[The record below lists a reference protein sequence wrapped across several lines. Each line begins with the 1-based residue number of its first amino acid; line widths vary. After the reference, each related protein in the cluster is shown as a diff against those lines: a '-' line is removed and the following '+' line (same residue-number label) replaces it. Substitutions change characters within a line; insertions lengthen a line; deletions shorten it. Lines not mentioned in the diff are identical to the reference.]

1 MKSSAAFEF
10 ANLLLDGNETA
21 AVQLVKDHSHLSR
34 IQLFEELF
42 TPAMQHVGDL
52 WENNEITVADEHLA
66 SVVCDFILSTLYPLE
81 QHPESE
87 NRKKAMLLC
96 VEGEQHYLG
105 LKMVNSL
112 FDQQGWETHYLGPN
126 LPLEY
131 AIKKAELWKPEVICL
146 SVSIVYHLPK
156 VKKYIDAL
164 SSLPNHPVILL
175 GGRIVSQYDISPYS
189 SGNTEIMYDLK
200 SVENWLKRHNK
211 MKSGSIVSA
220 APVRADKS
228 LTRS

>member
-1 MKSSAAFEF
+1 MKSSAALKL
-10 ANLLLDGNETA
+10 AGLLLDGNERE

-34 IQLFEELF
+34 IELFEELF

-87 NRKKAMLLC
+87 NRNKAMLLC

-105 LKMVNSL
+105 LKMVNGL

-131 AIKKAELWKPEVICL
+131 ALKKAELWKPEVICL
-146 SVSIVYHLPK
+146 SVSIVYHLPN

-164 SSLPNHPVILL
+164 SALPNHPAILL
-175 GGRIVSQYDISPYS
+175 GGRIVGQYDISPYC

-200 SVENWLKRHNK
+200 SVDNWLKRHNK
-211 MKSGSIVSA
+211 MKIGSRVSA
-220 APVRADKS
+220 IPLLTDKS